1 MGFVLYLLVLHL
13 WVLFV
18 LGWQTHALELEDAAF
33 PEQIK
38 DPRAVGIA

>member
-18 LGWQTHALELEDAAF
+18 LGWQTHALELEDA
-33 PEQIK
+33 EQIK
-38 DPRAVGIA
+38 DPRAVGLS